1 MNCVLSY
8 FRLLHGQRPFWWIQL
23 KNIKNLKLFQTQI
36 TCETGPGNPS
46 GHVMINMV
54 IGLSIVRLLENLT
67 HFDETNT
74 VGRVNLFNDV
84 PKVKS
89 FPIYST
95 KHPFLLVYYSVQKH
109 FKMTRVMESELGA
122 HLAILAYH

>member
-1 MNCVLSY
+1 MNCALSY
-8 FRLLHGQRPFWWIQL
+8 FRLLHGQRPFWWIQS
-23 KNIKNLKLFQTQI
+23 KNMKNLKLFQTQI

-67 HFDETNT
+67 HSDETNT

-89 FPIYST
+89 FPILPHQASIPIILLCSQAFQNDQSNRIRIGST
-95 KHPFLLVYYSVQKH
+95 F
-109 FKMTRVMESELGA
+109 
-122 HLAILAYH
+122 AILAYH

>member
-1 MNCVLSY
+1 MNCALSY
-8 FRLLHGQRPFWWIQL
+8 FRLLHGQRPFWWIQS
-23 KNIKNLKLFQTQI
+23 KNMKNLKLFQTQI

-54 IGLSIVRLLENLT
+54 IGLSIVRLLENLI
-67 HFDETNT
+67 HSDETNT

-89 FPIYST
+89 FPILPHQASI
-95 KHPFLLVYYSVQKH
+95 PIILLCSQA
-109 FKMTRVMESELGA
+109 FQND
-122 HLAILAYH
+122 